1 MSHEQVLHKY
11 QAFCNK
17 AGGKMFSSLEILGCH
32 TEIDLDTIN

>member
-17 AGGKMFSSLEILGCH
+17 AGGKMFPSLEILGCH
-32 TEIDLDTIN
+32 TEIDLDTVN